1 VIQVSPF
8 WQQAIA
14 GGVILVSVALNARG
28 HRQAG
33 RQILE
38 HAAPAAAAAAPSTT
52 THNTTTTTTT
62 TQGAT
67 A

>member
-14 GGVILVSVALNARG
+14 GLVILVSVVLNSRSQQ
-28 HRQAG
+28 QAG

-38 HAAPAAAAAAPSTT
+38 RDGARAH
-52 THNTTTTTTT
+52 
-62 TQGAT
+62 GAT
-67 A
+67 T